1 LHPNREV
8 TMRILRWHF
17 GYLMAA
23 IAVLASA
30 APAQAADEKKHDP
43 KYKLTDTEHK
53 NHSLDL
59 RNKEHKDK
67 LIKDLDDGKVEHL
80 EIDTGM
86 PNPMAWSWD
95 LGIWAVVIFIALIF
109 ILRKM
114 AWDPMLEGLQKR
126 EQTILGAVEEAKHAR
141 AETERVTAEFKA
153 KMDAAYAEIPKLMDQ
168 ARKDAQKLAEDLK
181 SKAMADIAAERQ
193 RLRNEMETAT
203 DQALKQLQEHAA
215 SLATLISAKVLRREV
230 SADDHRR
237 LVDDAVAD
245 LVRIA
250 KERRGSVQ

>member
-1 LHPNREV
+1 MNK
-8 TMRILRWHF
+8 LRWHF
-17 GYLMAA
+17 GYLIAA
-23 IAVLASA
+23 IAVAAWA
-30 APAQAADEKKHDP
+30 APAPAADEKTHEP
-43 KYKLTDTEHK
+43 KYKVTDTKHAK
-53 NHSLDL
+53 HSLDL
-59 RNKEHKDK
+59 RNKDHKDK
-67 LIKDLDDGKVEHL
+67 LYKALEEGDVE
-80 EIDTGM
+80 EIERDTGM
-86 PNPMAWSWD
+86 PDPMAWSWD
-95 LGIWAVVIFIALIF
+95 LGIWAVVIFVALLF

-114 AWDPMLEGLQKR
+114 AWDPMLEGLRKR
-126 EQTILGAVEEAKHAR
+126 EQTILGAVEEAKVAR

-153 KMDAAYAEIPKLMDQ
+153 KMAEEFAKIPMMMDQ

-181 SKAMADIAAERQ
+181 SKALGDIAAERQ

-215 SLATLISAKVLRREV
+215 NLATLISAKVLRREV

-250 KERRGSVQ
+250 KERRGAVT